1 MANLYSVP
9 LKNSV
14 QHTLAGTLTQAET
27 ATITLD
33 SSVDLELQASSTM
46 KGLLVID
53 RVDVNG
59 NLTPLKTEY
68 ISYTGVSG
76 STVTGLTRGLAGTSA
91 QGHAI
96 GAIVEFVPDITW
108 AQAINDVFT
117 TQHNSDGTHKTLSSI
132 SLASVTFRD
141 ALGINVSLATG
152 AINNFYINNAS
163 LASSTA
169 VNFIGTNV
177 SLASANISNA
187 FLFNASLVSITT
199 VNRAYIPVE
208 TKFISTATSTFD
220 FAYSNIHSLTLSN
233 ATTTLA
239 FANPLSGQAVITRL
253 GQDGTGNRRVVFP
266 STIYWAGGTTPTLT
280 STASKTDVFGF
291 LCTASGFYDGY
302 IVGTNL

>member
-33 SSVDLELQASSTM
+33 SSVTLELQATSTM

-76 STVTGLTRGLAGTSA
+76 STVTGLTRGLAGTSV

-96 GAIVEFVPDITW
+96 GAIVEFVPDVTW

-117 TQHNSDGTHKTLSSI
+117 TQHNDDGTHKTLSSI
-132 SLASVTFRD
+132 SLASVT
-141 ALGINVSLATG
+141 
-152 AINNFYINNAS
+152 INNAMAFGMS
-163 LASSTA
+163 SASGVLTNPMIFNASMASST
-169 VNFIGTNV
+169 ITNSNLRSSTINDV
-177 SLASANISNA
+177 SIYGVYLPYSTKLNALAS
-187 FLFNASLVSITT
+187 TG
-199 VNRAYIPVE
+199 
-208 TKFISTATSTFD
+208 FD
-220 FAYSNIHSLTLSN
+220 LGVSNIFSTTLSS
-233 ATTTLA
+233 ATTTFTISNPAVSA
-239 FANPLSGQAVITRL
+239 FVVRV
-253 GQDGTGNRRVVFP
+253 GQDGTGGRNVVWFN
-266 STIYWAGGTTPTLT
+266 TIKWSGGTAPTLT

-291 LCTASGFYDGY
+291 LCTASGYYDGFS
-302 IVGTNL
+302 VGYSL